1 MLFGVPI
8 LSGLSQILRFQFKWK
23 VIWILEDHHH
33 RIKQV
38 YEKNALVLRVF
49 SIIQCSIEDVNPNP
63 DDMQKLLWKFSSR
76 VLQMDNSLVL
86 GQPVTP
92 GVTIK
97 PSGQEKKKPPPEPE
111 KKEEPKETGGASP
124 RFHSQPTFSL
134 TGNRFMNEPQ
144 MTSDRLQID
153 FDRCLASRSS

>member
-49 SIIQCSIEDVNPNP
+49 SIIQCSIEDANPNP